1 MSISCYTSIKA
12 GDIMTEC
19 SETILK
25 CYQVRKTRKQK
36 TAFIEFMKQQFPDHQ
51 ITVESGGLTR
61 SRNLVVGDIESAKF
75 ILAAHYDTQPVLP
88 FPNFLTPK
96 NMPIYLLYT
105 LCIFLFFF
113 IITLFVML
121 AAKVLFQSTP
131 LASALARITLG
142 LLLIGM
148 LFGPANKHTANDNT
162 SGIIT
167 LIEAMHDPQI
177 ASHAAFVFFDQEELG
192 LFGSAYFAKK
202 HKETM
207 KNKLLIN
214 FDCVSDGD
222 HLMFIFSRQAQH
234 YKNQFQ
240 EAFVSTQH
248 KHAIHT
254 DASNTLYP
262 SDQMNFKQSVGVAA
276 FNKHKWIGYY
286 MDKIHTPK
294 DTVFDRDNI
303 DYLVAGIKKL
313 FQ

>member
-1 MSISCYTSIKA
+1 
-12 GDIMTEC
+12 MTEC
-19 SETILK
+19 SKLILSK
-25 CYQVRKTRKQK
+25 YQVRKTRKQK
-36 TAFIEFMKQQFPDHQ
+36 TEFIEFLKKQLPNHQ
-51 ITVESGGLTR
+51 ISIESGGLTR
-61 SRNLVVGDIESAKF
+61 CRNIVVGDLESAKF

-105 LCIFLFFF
+105 ICIFLFFF
-113 IITLFVML
+113 SITLLVML
-121 AAKVLFQSTP
+121 TARFLFHSTQI
-131 LASALARITLG
+131 AGALARLALG

-148 LFGPANKHTANDNT
+148 LFGPANQHTANDNT

-167 LIEAMHDPQI
+167 LIEAMHDMQI
-177 ASHAAFVFFDQEELG
+177 ASNAAFVFFDQEELG

-207 KNKLLIN
+207 KHKLLIN

-222 HLMFIFSRQAQH
+222 HLMFIFSKQAQH
-234 YKNQFQ
+234 FKQQFQ
-240 EAFVSTQH
+240 DAFVSTE
-248 KHAIHT
+248 KKEAIHT

-286 MDKIHTPK
+286 INKIHTSK
-294 DTVFDRDNI
+294 DTVFDTDNI
-303 DYLVAGIKKL
+303 AYLVEGIKKL
-313 FQ
+313 IS